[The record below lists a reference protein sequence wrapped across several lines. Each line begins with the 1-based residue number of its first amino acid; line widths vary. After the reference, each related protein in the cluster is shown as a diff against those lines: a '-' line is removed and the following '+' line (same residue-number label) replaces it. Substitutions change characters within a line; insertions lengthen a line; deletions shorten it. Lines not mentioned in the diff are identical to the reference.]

1 MSHGGGSGG
10 DAAGAPGTE
19 EVAWGGVGLPS
30 PRALSAM
37 LDQYVIGQGQA
48 KKVLSVAV
56 YNHYKRNWRNQRG
69 ASSAEPAAGDVPP
82 VHVTLPSTTPP
93 IFSEAMIEGSA
104 MSGTTPRRHSNS
116 PPPVPPPAV
125 EAAADPLGP
134 LDGVELDKSNILILG
149 PTGSGKTLLAKT
161 LARFVN
167 VPFASADATT
177 LTQAGYV
184 GEDVESILYK
194 LLAAANF
201 NLAAAQQGIIYIDEI
216 DKIARARAEGTGHS
230 RDVSGEGVQQALLK
244 MLEGT
249 TVNVP
254 ERGGRKNPRGEV
266 VSVDTTNIL
275 FIVGGAFV
283 ELERTIAERT
293 HKASIGF
300 GAPVRALGGVSLN
313 TSASAAAESEV
324 ALSRLESADLVRYG
338 LIPEFVGRFP
348 VTCALQALTAD
359 DMVRILTEPRNA
371 LAKQYATLFAL
382 NGAQLR
388 LLPCALRA
396 IALEAVRRGTG
407 ARGLRAILERLLTDA
422 MYEVPDAKV
431 CFPPPLY
438 VCCHDLTLLWCALSF
453 FQPRVAAVE
462 VSEQTVAKGLAPG
475 GAAGAVLHF
484 DEGHQ
489 QQQARRKRGGG
500 GGSAGSRDAHDDPVA
515 AVA

>member
-1 MSHGGGSGG
+1 
-10 DAAGAPGTE
+10 
-19 EVAWGGVGLPS
+19 
-30 PRALSAM
+30 M

-56 YNHYKRNWRNQRG
+56 YNHYKRIWRNQRG
-69 ASSAEPAAGDVPP
+69 VSSEPAAEPPP
-82 VHVTLPSTTPP
+82 VQVTLASTTPP

-104 MSGTTPRRHSNS
+104 AHGTTPRRHSNGVGRTD
-116 PPPVPPPAV
+116 VPPAAV
-125 EAAADPLGP
+125 EAAPDAQ

-216 DKIARARAEGTGHS
+216 DKIARASRAEGTGHS

-300 GAPVRALGGVSLN
+300 GAPVRASGGFALN
-313 TSASAAAESEV
+313 TTPGAAAESEV

-371 LAKQYATLFAL
+371 LAKQYASLFAM

-388 LLPCALRA
+388 LQPCALKA
-396 IALEAVRRGTG
+396 IAQEAVRRGTG

-422 MYEVPDAKV
+422 MYEVPDA
-431 CFPPPLY
+431 
-438 VCCHDLTLLWCALSF
+438 
-453 FQPRVAAVE
+453 QPRVTAGE
-462 VSEQTVAKGLAPG
+462 VSEQTVAQGLAPG
-475 GAAGAVLHF
+475 GAAGAVLHV
-484 DEGHQ
+484 DAGHQ
-489 QQQARRKRGGG
+489 QQQARRKRSGS
-500 GGSAGSRDAHDDPVA
+500 GGSTGAREVLDDPVA
-515 AVA
+515 AMA

>member
-1 MSHGGGSGG
+1 MGGGEAQQWG
-10 DAAGAPGTE
+10 AA
-19 EVAWGGVGLPS
+19 GLPS
-30 PRALSAM
+30 PKALSGM
-37 LDQYVIGQGQA
+37 LDQYVIGQAHA

-56 YNHYKRNWRNQRG
+56 YNHYKRLWRNQRG
-69 ASSAEPAAGDVPP
+69 GGAEAGSQQAAQEADAAGPP
-82 VHVTLPSTTPP
+82 VTVTLPSTTPP

-104 MSGTTPRRHSNS
+104 MSGTTPRRHSNGVGGVS
-116 PPPVPPPAV
+116 VSATPARQMPADAFDE
-125 EAAADPLGP
+125 EAAAAGDEPT
-134 LDGVELDKSNILILG
+134 VELDKSNILMLG

-216 DKIARARAEGTGHS
+216 DKIARAGRAEGTGHS

-249 TVNVP
+249 SVNVP

-266 VSVDTTNIL
+266 VAVDTTNIL

-283 ELERTIAERT
+283 DLERTIGDRT

-300 GAPVRALGGVSLN
+300 GAPVRATGAPALT
-313 TSASAAAESEV
+313 TSASAANDAQA
-324 ALSRLESADLVRYG
+324 ALSRLESADLVKYG

-348 VTCALQALTAD
+348 VTCTLQALTEE
-359 DMVRILTEPRNA
+359 DMVRILCEPRNA
-371 LAKQYATLFAL
+371 LSKQYSKLFAM

-388 LLPCALRA
+388 LLPCALKA
-396 IALEAVRRGTG
+396 IAKEAVRRGTG

-422 MYEVPDAKV
+422 MYEVPDA
-431 CFPPPLY
+431 
-438 VCCHDLTLLWCALSF
+438 
-453 FQPRVAAVE
+453 QPRVLAVE
-462 VSEQTVAKGLAPG
+462 VNERCVTEGMSPG
-475 GAAGAVLHF
+475 GAGAGAVLHR
-484 DEGHQ
+484 DTATAPAQ
-489 QQQARRKRGGG
+489 QQGKRSKR
-500 GGSAGSRDAHDDPVA
+500 SAVRDSQEEA
-515 AVA
+515 AVAMG